1 MGKLKIKKKNL
12 PYRRSTID
20 VGLHNAVSL
29 AMAEYKAQERTR
41 IQLAENEE
49 ILKKITD
56 VDADRELW
64 MWGCMALVL
73 HRKYRWTANTI
84 TRIFGE
90 IQDLHNELYD
100 NTVTDEELKKVI
112 IGLCVDEIG
121 LNMLDIDKED
131 E

>member
-12 PYRRSTID
+12 PYRRGTID

-29 AMAEYKAQERTR
+29 AMAEYKAQERAR

-49 ILKKITD
+49 ILKKITA

-64 MWGCMALVL
+64 MWGCMAIVL
-73 HRKYRWTANTI
+73 HRKYRWTAATI
-84 TRIFGE
+84 SKIFEE
-90 IQDLHNELYD
+90 IQALHNELYD
-100 NTVTDEELKKVI
+100 DTLTDEELKKVI

-121 LNMLDIDKED
+121 LNMLDADNVG
-131 E
+131 